1 MSSDWSQ
8 EVSPPQPV
16 LTWGVLIVALLFPAV
31 VLTLVVARK
40 WTPLQRHYLLTYVFT
55 ASGGS
60 NQYRLLVVNYP
71 NNRKLLASDDDVESA
86 VPPPGSPPQTAIP
99 FALTKAARKR
109 GAQSLEWLYNEFDN
123 AKLHNQLTNLIY
135 DGQTLGD
142 LSRRAVYCGLVFLL
156 LLPWAFVQDRKAM
169 RELQEGRVRQGP
181 VRVRRGEFNKLK
193 RSDGVGFATTDW
205 LTVRERLSSHPQRH
219 LVRIPRR
226 EEQSHLLLLG
236 DSGTGKS
243 SLIRQLL
250 PQIRARGESAIVYDP
265 ALEFTPQFYDPSQGD
280 LILNPVDE
288 RMPYWTPSDEVR
300 YAPEALTVANSL
312 FPDKPHENPFFT
324 EAARSIFAYLVAR
337 YKPTPEL
344 LTYWMRHFEEIDQR
358 LEGTALAPF
367 VAPTAG
373 GQRAAVQSTFNQVA
387 AAFRLLPTEQK
398 GQGRWSA
405 AAWAHE
411 RYGWLFL
418 PSRHEIRESLRPL
431 VSLWLDSLLLRLMTS
446 AEGGA
451 RAVWIILDE
460 LASLQRL
467 PQLPAAITEARKA
480 NLRLVLGFQ
489 GRTQLEAR
497 YGIEAETMLSQ
508 PMTKIFLRTSEP
520 RAAKW
525 ISETIGNV
533 EIERL
538 KESRTEPMSRS
549 FDTWKRRS
557 KTYHMERRVEPLV
570 MDSVIQGLPN
580 MSGYLKSQNLVV
592 PVTFPWVPPERKQRG
607 YIPRPMET
615 YTPSQSIGVAQP
627 PNRPQPTAEKA
638 QEREESPQHSI
649 FD

>member
-1 MSSDWSQ
+1 MSSDWRQ

-16 LTWGVLIVALLFPAV
+16 LTWGVLIVALLFPGV
-31 VLTLVVARK
+31 VLTLVVERQ
-40 WTPLQRHYLLTYVFT
+40 WTPLQRHYLLTYLFT
-55 ASGGS
+55 ARGGT

-71 NNRKLLASDDDVESA
+71 NDRKLLASDDDVESA
-86 VPPPGSPPQTAIP
+86 VLPTGSPLQTAIP
-99 FALTKAARKR
+99 FALTKAVRKR

-123 AKLHNQLTNLIY
+123 TKLHDQLTNLIY
-135 DGQTLGD
+135 DGQTLWD

-156 LLPWAFVQDRKAM
+156 LLPWAMGQDRKAM
-169 RELQEGRVRQGP
+169 HQLQEGRVRQGP
-181 VRVRRGEFNKLK
+181 VRVTRAEFNKLK
-193 RSDGVGFATTDW
+193 RSDGVGFATTDP
-205 LTVRERLSSHPQRH
+205 LTVRERLSNHPQRH
-219 LVRIPRR
+219 MVRIPRR

-265 ALEFTPQFYDPSQGD
+265 ALEFTPQFYDPVQAD

-300 YAPEALTVANSL
+300 YAPEALTVAHSL
-312 FPDKPHENPFFT
+312 FPDKLHENPFFT
-324 EAARSIFAYLVAR
+324 EAARTIFAYLVAR

-398 GQGRWSA
+398 GQCRWSA
-405 AAWAHE
+405 ADWAYE
-411 RYGWLFL
+411 RKGWLFL

-431 VSLWLDSLLLRLMTS
+431 VSLWIDSLLLRLMTS

-451 RAVWIILDE
+451 RPVWIILDE

-497 YGIEAETMLSQ
+497 YGVEAETMLSQ

-549 FDTWKRRS
+549 FDTWKRKS
-557 KTYHMERRVEPLV
+557 KTYHLERRVEPLV
-570 MDSVIQGLPN
+570 MDSVIQGLAN
-580 MSGYLKSQNLVV
+580 LSGYLKSQNLVV

-607 YIPRPMET
+607 FIPRPMEA
-615 YTPSQSIGVAQP
+615 YALGQNIAAQS
-627 PNRPQPTAEKA
+627 PNRPQPTAEKV

>member
-1 MSSDWSQ
+1 
-8 EVSPPQPV
+8 
-16 LTWGVLIVALLFPAV
+16 
-31 VLTLVVARK
+31 
-40 WTPLQRHYLLTYVFT
+40 VFT
-55 ASGGS
+55 AHGGS
-60 NQYRLLVVNYP
+60 SEYRLLAVNYP
-71 NNRKLLASDDDVESA
+71 NNRKLLASDDDVASA
-86 VPPPGSPPQTAIP
+86 VPPPGRPPQTAIP
-99 FALTKAARKR
+99 FALSRAARKR
-109 GAQSLEWLYNEFDN
+109 GAQSLEWVHNEFDN
-123 AKLHNQLTNLIY
+123 VKLHGQLTNLIY
-135 DGQTLGD
+135 DGQTLWD
-142 LSRRAVYCGLVFLL
+142 LSQRAVYCDLAFLL
-156 LLPWAFVQDRKAM
+156 LLPWAMAQDRKAM
-169 RELQEGRVRQGP
+169 RQLQEGRIRQGP
-181 VRVRRGEFNKLK
+181 VRVTRAQFNQIK
-193 RSDGVGFATTDW
+193 RSEGVGFMTTDS
-205 LTVRERLSSHPQRH
+205 LTARERLSRHPQRH
-219 LVRIPRR
+219 MVRIPRR

-265 ALEFTPQFYDPSQGD
+265 ALEFTPQFYDPAQGD
-280 LILNPVDE
+280 IILNPVDE

-300 YAPEALTVANSL
+300 YAPEALTLANSL
-312 FPDKPHENPFFT
+312 FPDKPHENAFFT
-324 EAARSIFAYLVAR
+324 EAARSIFAYLVTR
-337 YKPTPEL
+337 YKPTTEL
-344 LTYWMRHFEEIDQR
+344 LTFWMRHFEEIDQR
-358 LEGTALAPF
+358 LEGTPLAPL

-387 AAFRLLPTEQK
+387 AAFRLLPAEQQY
-398 GQGRWSA
+398 QGHWSA
-405 AAWAHE
+405 AAWTVE
-411 RYGWLFL
+411 RKGWLFL

-451 RAVWIILDE
+451 RPVWVILDE

-467 PQLPAAITEARKA
+467 PQLPIAITEARKA

-489 GRTQLEAR
+489 GGRTQLEAR

-549 FDTWKRRS
+549 FDTWKRKS
-557 KTYHMERRVEPLV
+557 KTYHLERRVEPLV

-580 MSGYLKSQNLVV
+580 LSSYLKSQNLVV
-592 PVTFPWVPPERKQRG
+592 RANFPWVPPERKQRG
-607 YIPRPMET
+607 FIPRKIEEPV
-615 YTPSQSIGVAQP
+615 PVQNIAVQP
-627 PNRPQPTAEKA
+627 PNRPQQTAAKS
-638 QEREESPQHSI
+638 QQREESPQHSI